1 MSLNP
6 EFQRNLWLQLSPQ
19 RLIAA
24 PVVIGLA
31 LALALLGDVPR
42 VDIAEAAGWFF
53 YLLVAFWGTRRAAD
67 SVAEEVVGGTWDAQ
81 RMSALGAWAMSWG
94 KLLGS
99 TIYVWYCAAIC
110 LVVYLYG
117 LAPGRPTAGLAADL
131 SAASILVDLA
141 VMVGTGL
148 LGQAVAMAACLAIL
162 GRSAQGRRLPVTAS
176 QLIGL
181 TVVVLVPFGEY
192 VDPVVAAQMDVTWY
206 GMPAQTPV
214 FALASLAAFLAWAL
228 IGVYRLMRIELQFRS
243 YPFVWLLL
251 VLFLML
257 YAEGFLYDTLRDPDV
272 PVFAWLLV
280 PAMIAAALTYLVL
293 FLQPKDIV
301 RYRWLAASAA
311 SGDLRRALALMPLWL
326 PTFAITVALVV
337 ALIAVDIGS
346 TYRLPGRIENL
357 PEFADLREGGWAM
370 ALAGLLFM
378 ARDIAL
384 VLYLNFNKRRR
395 RADVAAFIYLV
406 VLYLPLP
413 ALAGVLEGDLLLPL
427 FLPTPGA
434 SPLMAILPP
443 LIQAAAM
450 LALLGA
456 RMAAARPVM
465 AAAARPA

>member
-6 EFQRNLWLQLSPQ
+6 EFQRNLWLQISAQ

-24 PVVIGLA
+24 PVVIGLGFA
-31 LALALLGDVPR
+31 LAHLGDVPR
-42 VDIAEAAGWFF
+42 DEIADIAGWLF
-53 YLLVAFWGTRRAAD
+53 YALVAFWGTRRAAD
-67 SVAEEVVGGTWDAQ
+67 SVAEEVAGGTWDAQ
-81 RMSALGAWAMSWG
+81 RMSALGAWTMSWG

-99 TIYVWYCAAIC
+99 TIYVWYCAALC

-117 LAPGRPTAGLAADL
+117 VAPGRPDMPAGR
-131 SAASILVDLA
+131 ILVDLA
-141 VMVGTGL
+141 VMIGTGL

-162 GRSAQGRRLPVTAS
+162 GRGAQGRRLPVTAS

-192 VDPVVAAQMDVTWY
+192 VDPMVAAQMDVTWY

-257 YAEGFLYDTLRDPDV
+257 YAEGFLYDTLRDPDA
-272 PVFAWLLV
+272 PGFAWLLV
-280 PAMIAAALTYLVL
+280 PALIAAALTYLVL

-311 SGDLRRALALMPLWL
+311 SGDLRRVLALTPLWL

-337 ALIAVDIGS
+337 AIIAVDMGS
-346 TYRLPGRIENL
+346 TYRLPGRIETL

-370 ALAGLLFM
+370 ALAALLFM

-443 LIQAAAM
+443 LLQAAAM
-450 LALLGA
+450 LALLA
-456 RMAAARPVM
+456 RRMAAARPVM
-465 AAAARPA
+465 ATAARPA

>member
-6 EFQRNLWLQLSPQ
+6 EFQRNLWLQLSAQ

-24 PVVIGLA
+24 PVVIGLLVA
-31 LALALLGDVPR
+31 LFHLGDMGSGADLADGAR
-42 VDIAEAAGWFF
+42 VAF
-53 YLLVAFWGTRRAAD
+53 YVLVAVWGTRRAAD
-67 SVAEEVVGGTWDAQ
+67 SVAEEVAGGTWDGQ
-81 RMSALGAWAMSWG
+81 RMSALGAWTMSWG

-99 TIYVWYCAAIC
+99 TIYVWYCAALC
-110 LVVYLYG
+110 LAVYLYG
-117 LAPGRPTAGLAADL
+117 VLTGVAPGPPDLPAGRV
-131 SAASILVDLA
+131 LVDLA
-141 VMVGTGL
+141 VMIGTGL

-162 GRSAQGRRLPVTAS
+162 GRGAQGRRLPVTAS
-176 QLIGL
+176 QAIGL
-181 TVVVLVPFGEY
+181 LVVVTVPFGEY

-206 GMPAQTPV
+206 GLPAQTPV

-228 IGVYRLMRIELQFRS
+228 IGVYRLMRIELQFKS

-251 VLFLML
+251 VAFLML
-257 YAEGFLYDTLRDPDV
+257 YAEGFLYATLRDPDV
-272 PVFAWLLV
+272 PAFAWLLV

-311 SGDLRRALALMPLWL
+311 TGDARRVLALTPLWL

-337 ALIAVDIGS
+337 AIVAVDMGS
-346 TYRLPGRIENL
+346 TYRLPGRIETL

-370 ALAGLLFM
+370 ALAALLFM
-378 ARDIAL
+378 TRDIAL

-443 LIQAAAM
+443 LVQAAAM
-450 LALLGA
+450 LALLGQ
-456 RMAAARPVM
+456 RMAAARPVAT
-465 AAAARPA
+465 AAAHPA